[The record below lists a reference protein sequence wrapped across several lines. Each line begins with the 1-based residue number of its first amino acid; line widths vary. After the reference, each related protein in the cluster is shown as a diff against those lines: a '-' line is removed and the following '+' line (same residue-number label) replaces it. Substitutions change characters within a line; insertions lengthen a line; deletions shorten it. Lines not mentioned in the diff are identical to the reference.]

1 MQNKLFTF
9 LSAVFLFTCLN
20 PTLTFAKS
28 DLPLS
33 IDEELRWIQVEAT
46 VFSAA
51 RREQKVSETSAAVF
65 VLSQEDIR
73 RSGVTSIPEALRLIP
88 GFQVSRINS
97 SNWAIT
103 SRGFNDR
110 FTNKLLVLIDGRT
123 IYTPLFAGIYWS
135 FHNYM
140 LEDIERIEA
149 IRGPGSTLWGANAV
163 NGVINIITK
172 SAEDTQ
178 GGLISGGSGNE
189 EKAFGALRYG
199 GTIGDST
206 YFRGYVKYF
215 DRDNY
220 TWETGGNPEDDW
232 QFLQGG
238 FRIDGDINEKDS
250 FTFQGD
256 IYNGDQGEIQ
266 DVGLPFPPFSKRM
279 KVRQDENKGGNV
291 LARWK
296 HVFSDTSD
304 MALQVYYDRHDTTS
318 SFEDD
323 FNPVID
329 TYDIDFQHRFQLTD
343 IQTLTW
349 GLGYRLISDNIDNS
363 SNLILSP
370 DSRDVPIVSAFIQ
383 NEITIF
389 PDRLSATLGV
399 KFSYNYYSDFEI
411 QPSARLLWTPHEH
424 HSLWGAISRAVVTPS
439 RARFDDDPFW
449 GGPMPPGSVVPGL
462 WALTRISGNK
472 HFDSEEL
479 IAFEIGY
486 RVQPM
491 DKLSIDVTSFFNV
504 YDQLQTIEIGTP
516 FLEGSSTPPFLSIPA
531 TLDNKMRGDVW
542 GVEVSVQWEAFEWWR
557 LQAFYSY
564 LDMNLRLDRDSTD
577 VFSEGAEGNSPENQF
592 ILRSSIDLPKN
603 VDWDVTAR
611 YVDELPNMDI
621 DSYTEM
627 DMRIGWKPLEQLE
640 LSIVG
645 QNLLNSS
652 HMEFQGTFFGIP
664 NTEVERSVYVK
675 VQFEF

>member
-9 LSAVFLFTCLN
+9 LSVVFLFTCLN
-20 PTLTFAKS
+20 PALAFAKS

-33 IDEELRWIQVEAT
+33 IDDELLWIQAEAT

-73 RSGVTSIPEALRLIP
+73 RSGATSIPEALRLVP
-88 GFQVSRINS
+88 GLQVSRINS

-110 FTNKLLVLIDGRT
+110 YTNKLLVLIDGRT
-123 IYTPLFAGIYWS
+123 IYNALFAGVYWN
-135 FHNYM
+135 FQNYM
-140 LEDIERIEA
+140 LEDIERIEV

-163 NGVINIITK
+163 NGVINVITK

-199 GTIGDST
+199 GAIGDST
-206 YFRGYVKYF
+206 YLRGYVKYF

-220 TWETGGNPEDDW
+220 TWETGGNAEDDW

-279 KVRQDENKGGNV
+279 KIQMSNNKGGNV

-304 MALQVYYDRHDTTS
+304 MALQVYYNRLDTTTT
-318 SFEDD
+318 FEDD
-323 FNPVID
+323 VNPVID
-329 TYDIDFQHRFQLTD
+329 TFDMDFQHRFQLTD

-349 GLGYRLISDNIDNS
+349 GLGYRFISDNIESS
-363 SNLILSP
+363 SNLSFSP
-370 DSRDVPIVSAFIQ
+370 KSRNATKVSAFIQ
-383 NEITIF
+383 DEITLF
-389 PDRLSATLGV
+389 PDKLSATLGV
-399 KFSYNYYSDFEI
+399 KFEHNYYSGFEI

-424 HSLWGAISRAVVTPS
+424 HSFWGSISRAVVTPS
-439 RARFDDDPFW
+439 RSRFDTDPLYAS
-449 GGPMPPGSVVPGL
+449 PMPPGSVVPGL
-462 WALTRISGNK
+462 WALSKVNGNR
-472 HFDSEEL
+472 HLDSEEL

-504 YDQLQTIEIGTP
+504 YDQLQTFEVGTP
-516 FLEGSSTPPFLSIPA
+516 FLEGLTTTPFLSIPVM
-531 TLDNKMRGDVW
+531 LDNKMRGDVW

-577 VFSEGAEGNSPENQF
+577 MSSEGTAGNSPENQYT
-592 ILRSSIDLPKN
+592 LRSSIDLPKN
-603 VDWDVTAR
+603 VDWDITAR
-611 YVDELPNMDI
+611 YVDDLPNMDI
-621 DSYTEM
+621 HSYTEM

-640 LSIVG
+640 LSIAG
-645 QNLLNSS
+645 QNLLHSS
-652 HMEFQGTFFGIP
+652 HMEFQGTVFGIP